1 MTQRSKF
8 DYYNSSAIDRLTQ
21 LGTGATALVVGARQ
35 MLAAIDVHPLQLLH
49 GPRADAA
56 RSSARETVEHVAT
69 SKRFR
74 LARGTAA
81 DTVEQVTSSKR
92 FKHARGSALNA
103 AHTARDRAVS
113 LKNSDAA
120 KSTGKAVG
128 LLGAQAMQ
136 SRSARKAA
144 KKAAPLVLRRGF
156 LVIGAGS
163 VVFIVGRVAVRKVR
177 QRRLDGTADEQLS
190 SGDRNAELARRS
202 NTAVLDVDAPM
213 PVRPEHANGSKTSM
227 PFPR

>member
-81 DTVEQVTSSKR
+81 DTRRAGDEQQAVQ
-92 FKHARGSALNA
+92 ARPRISPECR
-103 AHTARDRAVS
+103 AHCAR
-113 LKNSDAA
+113 
-120 KSTGKAVG
+120 
-128 LLGAQAMQ
+128 
-136 SRSARKAA
+136 
-144 KKAAPLVLRRGF
+144 P
-156 LVIGAGS
+156 GS
-163 VVFIVGRVAVRKVR
+163 VTEK
-177 QRRLDGTADEQLS
+177 
-190 SGDRNAELARRS
+190 
-202 NTAVLDVDAPM
+202 
-213 PVRPEHANGSKTSM
+213 
-227 PFPR
+227 